1 MKNLPSFKMYS
12 QQWKRGEKVRE
23 FWLTFVVVQH
33 SMGLFYLFFTS
44 SFFIFNKTINTAE
57 IDIYKKI
64 DLFGE
69 VLEKINK
76 EYVDEIDQSEGM
88 DSAINGLLQSLD
100 PYSSYMSPEIFE
112 EMQTETSGEFGGLGI
127 EVSMEAGVVKVIT
140 PIDDTPASKA
150 GIKAGDYIVK
160 INDIQVQGKSLSE
173 AVDLMRGPVGS
184 GIELTVRRRGAKK
197 ALTFNVVREVIEV
210 QSVKSELLENNIGYL
225 RLTSFNDNSS
235 QQIKKQI
242 KKLKKNKNLN
252 SYILDLRNNPG
263 GLLSQAIKISDFF
276 LENGEIVST
285 KSRKKSENRK
295 WFAKKGDILD
305 GKTLLVLINYGSAS
319 ASEIVAGA
327 LKDHKRAILVGENSY
342 GKGSVQSIIPLK
354 NKGAIRLTVA
364 KYYLP
369 SGKSISEVGVR
380 PDIEVN
386 EEGDN
391 FRIKTD
397 TDNQLN
403 YAIKLL
409 NG

>member
-1 MKNLPSFKMYS
+1 MVRINTQRKINYMIKM
-12 QQWKRGEKVRE
+12 R
-23 FWLTFVVVQH
+23 FLTI
-33 SMGLFYLFFTS
+33 
-44 SFFIFNKTINTAE
+44 FFILYVLSIQVANSIENN
-57 IDIYKKI
+57 IYKKI

-76 EYVDEIDQSEGM
+76 EYVDEIDQSKSM

-100 PYSSYMSPEIFE
+100 PYSSYMSPEIFT

-127 EVSMEAGVVKVIT
+127 EVGMEAGVVKVIS
-140 PIDDTPASKA
+140 PIDDTPASRA

-173 AVDLMRGPVGS
+173 AVELMRGPVGS
-184 GIELTVRRRGAKK
+184 SIELTIRRVGKKK
-197 ALTFNVVREVIEV
+197 ALTFNIVREII
-210 QSVKSELLENNIGYL
+210 QIRSVKTDILEKSIGYI
-225 RLTSFNDNSS
+225 RLTSFNDNSAE
-235 QQIKKQI
+235 QIKKEVE
-242 KKLKKNKNLN
+242 KLEKNKSVN

-263 GLLSQAIKISDFF
+263 GLLSQAIRISDFF

-285 KSRKKSENRK
+285 KSRKASENRK
-295 WFAKKGDILD
+295 WFANKGDLTN
-305 GKTLLVLINYGSAS
+305 GKTLIVLINYGSAS

-327 LKDHKRAILVGENSY
+327 LKDHKRAILLGENSY

-354 NKGAIRLTVA
+354 NNGAIRLTVA

-369 SGKSISEVGVR
+369 SGKSISEVGVT
-380 PDIEVN
+380 PDIEIN
-386 EEGDN
+386 EKNDD
-391 FRIKTD
+391 FRIRTE

-409 NG
+409 IG

>member
-1 MKNLPSFKMYS
+1 MIKKNLKIIIFI
-12 QQWKRGEKVRE
+12 
-23 FWLTFVVVQH
+23 
-33 SMGLFYLFFTS
+33 YLFFIQAVNS
-44 SFFIFNKTINTAE
+44 SENE
-57 IDIYKKI
+57 IYNKI

-76 EYVDEIDQSEGM
+76 EYVDEINQSEGM

-100 PYSSYMSPEIFE
+100 PYSAYMSPEIFN

-127 EVSMEAGVVKVIT
+127 EVGMESGVVKVIS

-160 INDIQVQGKSLSE
+160 IDDIQVQGKSLSE
-173 AVDLMRGPVGS
+173 AVDLMRGSVGS
-184 GIELTVRRRGAKK
+184 EIELTVRRRGEKK
-197 ALTFNVVREVIEV
+197 ALTFKIIREII
-210 QSVKSELLENNIGYL
+210 QIKSVKAELLEKSIGYI
-225 RLTSFNDNSS
+225 RLTSFNENSG
-235 QQIKKQI
+235 KQI
-242 KKLKKNKNLN
+242 KKEIQKFEKNNNAK

-276 LENGEIVST
+276 LDNGEIVST
-285 KSRKKSENRK
+285 KSRKKSENKK
-295 WFAKKGDILD
+295 WFANKGDLTN
-305 GKTLLVLINYGSAS
+305 GKTLVVLINYGSAS

-327 LKDHKRAILVGENSY
+327 LKNHKRAILLGENSY

-354 NKGAIRLTVA
+354 NNGAIRLTVA

-369 SGKSISEVGVR
+369 SGESISEIGVS
-380 PDIEVN
+380 PDIEIS
-386 EEGDN
+386 EESDN
-391 FRIKTD
+391 FKIKTE

-409 NG
+409 KG

>member
-1 MKNLPSFKMYS
+1 MKNYFII
-12 QQWKRGEKVRE
+12 
-23 FWLTFVVVQH
+23 F
-33 SMGLFYLFFTS
+33 LFFKILFFS
-44 SFFIFNKTINTAE
+44 NYSFSTEN
-57 IDIYKKI
+57 DIYKKI

-76 EYVDEIDQSEGM
+76 EYVDEIDQSESM

-100 PYSSYMSPEIFE
+100 PYSAYMSPKIFN

-127 EVSMEAGVVKVIT
+127 EVSMESGVVKVIS
-140 PIDDTPASKA
+140 PIDDTPASRA

-160 INDIQVQGKSLSE
+160 IKDTQVQGKTLSE

-184 GIELTVRRRGAKK
+184 SIELTVRRRGVKK
-197 ALTFNVVREVIEV
+197 ALTFNIIREVIEI
-210 QSVKSELLENNIGYL
+210 QSVKTDLLENNIGYI
-225 RLTSFNDNSS
+225 RLTSFNENSGE
-235 QQIKKQI
+235 QIEDKIKDLEKKQNI
-242 KKLKKNKNLN
+242 KA
-252 SYILDLRNNPG
+252 YILDLRNNPG
-263 GLLSQAIKISDFF
+263 GLLSQAIRISDFF
-276 LENGEIVST
+276 LDNGEIVST
-285 KSRKKSENRK
+285 KSRKASENRK
-295 WFAKKGDILD
+295 WFAKKGDLTN

-327 LKDHKRAILVGENSY
+327 LKDHKRAIILGENSY

-354 NKGAIRLTVA
+354 NEGAIRLTVA

-369 SGKSISEVGVR
+369 SGKSISEVGVS

-386 EEGDN
+386 EEGDE
-391 FRIKTD
+391 FRIKSE

>member
-1 MKNLPSFKMYS
+1 MKKI
-12 QQWKRGEKVRE
+12 Q
-23 FWLTFVVVQH
+23 
-33 SMGLFYLFFTS
+33 FYLIIL
-44 SFFIFNKTINTAE
+44 FISTITTKTLNSAE

-76 EYVDEIDQSEGM
+76 EYVDEINQSESM
-88 DSAINGLLQSLD
+88 DSAIDGLLQSLD
-100 PYSSYMSPEIFE
+100 PYSSYMSPETFGL
-112 EMQTETSGEFGGLGI
+112 MQTETSGEFGGLGI

-160 INDIQVQGKSLSE
+160 IDNTQVQGKSLSE
-173 AVDLMRGPVGS
+173 AVDLMRGIVGS
-184 GIELTVRRRGAKK
+184 SIELTVRRRGVKK
-197 ALTFNVVREVIEV
+197 ALTFNITREIIEV
-210 QSVKSELLENNIGYL
+210 QSVKSDLLEENIGYI

-235 QQIKKQI
+235 EQIKNKI
-242 KKLKKNKNLN
+242 EKLKKNENVN
-252 SYILDLRNNPG
+252 SFILDLRNNPG
-263 GLLSQAIKISDFF
+263 GLLSQAIRISDFF

-295 WFAKKGDILD
+295 WFAKKGDITQ
-305 GKTLLVLINYGSAS
+305 GKTLVVLINYGSAS

-327 LKDHKRAILVGENSY
+327 LKDHKRAIILGENSY

-380 PDIEVN
+380 PDIEVS
-386 EEGDN
+386 EEGDD
-391 FRIKTD
+391 FRIKTE

-403 YAIKLL
+403 YAIRLL

>member
-1 MKNLPSFKMYS
+1 MKIIKYYSFIFLS
-12 QQWKRGEKVRE
+12 
-23 FWLTFVVVQH
+23 F
-33 SMGLFYLFFTS
+33 FYLS
-44 SFFIFNKTINTAE
+44 SANSSE
-57 IDIYKKI
+57 VDIYKKI

-69 VLEKINK
+69 VLEKINR
-76 EYVDEIDQSEGM
+76 EYIDEINQSESM

-100 PYSSYMSPEIFE
+100 PYSSYMSPEILE

-127 EVSMEAGVVKVIT
+127 EVSMEAGVVKVIS

-160 INDIQVQGKSLSE
+160 INDTQVQGKSLSE

-184 GIELTVRRRGAKK
+184 SIELTVRRRGEKK
-197 ALTFNVVREVIEV
+197 ALTFNITREIIEI
-210 QSVKSELLENNIGYL
+210 QSVKSELLEENIGYI
-225 RLTSFNDNSS
+225 RLTSFNENSS
-235 QQIKKQI
+235 DQIEKQI
-242 KKLKKNKNLN
+242 EELKKNKNLN
-252 SYILDLRNNPG
+252 SFILDLRNNPG
-263 GLLSQAIKISDFF
+263 GLLNQAIRISDFF

-285 KSRKKSENRK
+285 KSRKKSDNRK
-295 WFAKKGDILD
+295 WFAKKGDITD

-327 LKDHKRAILVGENSY
+327 LKDHKRAIVIGENSY

-391 FRIKTD
+391 FKIRTE

>member
-1 MKNLPSFKMYS
+1 MKKIKIY
-12 QQWKRGEKVRE
+12 
-23 FWLTFVVVQH
+23 LTI
-33 SMGLFYLFFTS
+33 FFTT
-44 SFFIFNKTINTAE
+44 FFSVNTINSAE

-76 EYVDEIDQSEGM
+76 EYVEETDQSEGM
-88 DSAINGLLQSLD
+88 DAAINGLLQSLD
-100 PYSSYMSPEIFE
+100 PYSSYMSPEIFK

-160 INDIQVQGKSLSE
+160 INNIQVQGKSLSE
-173 AVDLMRGPVGS
+173 AVDLMRGPVDS
-184 GIELTVRRRGAKK
+184 SIELTVRRRGVKK
-197 ALTFNVVREVIEV
+197 ALTFNIIRKIIEV
-210 QSVKSELLENNIGYL
+210 QSVKSDLLENNIGYI

-235 QQIKKQI
+235 EQIKKKI
-242 KKLKKNKNLN
+242 KKLNRNKNLN
-252 SYILDLRNNPG
+252 AYILDLRNNPG

-295 WFAKKGDILD
+295 WFAKKGDITE

-327 LKDHKRAILVGENSY
+327 LKDHKRAIILGESSY

-354 NKGAIRLTVA
+354 NKGAIRLTIA

-369 SGKSISEVGVR
+369 SGKSISEVGVK

-386 EEGDN
+386 EDSDN

>member
-1 MKNLPSFKMYS
+1 MKKIQIYLIIFCT
-12 QQWKRGEKVRE
+12 QFLFLEKVN
-23 FWLTFVVVQH
+23 
-33 SMGLFYLFFTS
+33 S
-44 SFFIFNKTINTAE
+44 AE

-76 EYVDEIDQSEGM
+76 EYVDEINQSESM

-197 ALTFNVVREVIEV
+197 ALTFNVVREIIEV

-263 GLLSQAIKISDFF
+263 GLLSQAIKITDFF

-386 EEGDN
+386 EEGES

>member
-1 MKNLPSFKMYS
+1 MKIIKYYSFI
-12 QQWKRGEKVRE
+12 
-23 FWLTFVVVQH
+23 FL
-33 SMGLFYLFFTS
+33 
-44 SFFIFNKTINTAE
+44 SFFYFISANSSE
-57 IDIYKKI
+57 VDIYKKI

-69 VLEKINK
+69 VLEKINR
-76 EYVDEIDQSEGM
+76 EYIDEINQSESM

-100 PYSSYMSPEIFE
+100 PYSSYMSPEILE

-127 EVSMEAGVVKVIT
+127 EVSMEAGVVKVIS

-150 GIKAGDYIVK
+150 GLKAGDYIVK
-160 INDIQVQGKSLSE
+160 INDTQVQGKSLSE

-184 GIELTVRRRGAKK
+184 SIELTVRRRGEKK
-197 ALTFNVVREVIEV
+197 ALTFNITREIIEI
-210 QSVKSELLENNIGYL
+210 QSVKSELLEENIGYI

-235 QQIKKQI
+235 DQIEKQI

-252 SYILDLRNNPG
+252 SFILDLRNNPG
-263 GLLSQAIKISDFF
+263 GLLNQAIRISDFF

-285 KSRKKSENRK
+285 KSRKKSDNRK
-295 WFAKKGDILD
+295 WFAKKGDITD

-327 LKDHKRAILVGENSY
+327 LKDHKRAIVVGENSY

-354 NKGAIRLTVA
+354 NRGAIRLTVA

-391 FRIKTD
+391 FKIRTE

>member
-1 MKNLPSFKMYS
+1 MKKIQIYLIIFFT
-12 QQWKRGEKVRE
+12 QFLFLEKVN
-23 FWLTFVVVQH
+23 
-33 SMGLFYLFFTS
+33 S
-44 SFFIFNKTINTAE
+44 AE

-76 EYVDEIDQSEGM
+76 EYVDEINQSESM

-112 EMQTETSGEFGGLGI
+112 EMQTETSGEFGGIGI

-150 GIKAGDYIVK
+150 GLKAGDYIVK

-184 GIELTVRRRGAKK
+184 GIELTVRRRGTKK
-197 ALTFNVVREVIEV
+197 ALTFNVVREIIEV

-263 GLLSQAIKISDFF
+263 GLLTQAIKISDFF
-276 LENGEIVST
+276 LEDGEIVST

>member
-1 MKNLPSFKMYS
+1 MKIIKYYSIIFLSF
-12 QQWKRGEKVRE
+12 
-23 FWLTFVVVQH
+23 
-33 SMGLFYLFFTS
+33 FYLS
-44 SFFIFNKTINTAE
+44 SANSSE
-57 IDIYKKI
+57 VDIYKKI

-69 VLEKINK
+69 VLEKINR
-76 EYVDEIDQSEGM
+76 EYIDEINQSESM

-100 PYSSYMSPEIFE
+100 PYSSYMSPEILE

-127 EVSMEAGVVKVIT
+127 EVSMEAGVVKVIS

-150 GIKAGDYIVK
+150 GLKAGDYIVK
-160 INDIQVQGKSLSE
+160 INDTQVQGKSLSE

-184 GIELTVRRRGAKK
+184 SIELTVRRRGEKK
-197 ALTFNVVREVIEV
+197 ALTFNITREIIEI
-210 QSVKSELLENNIGYL
+210 QSVKSELLEENIGYI
-225 RLTSFNDNSS
+225 RLTSFNENSS
-235 QQIKKQI
+235 DQIEKQI
-242 KKLKKNKNLN
+242 NKLKKNKNLN
-252 SYILDLRNNPG
+252 SFILDLRNNPG
-263 GLLSQAIKISDFF
+263 GLLNQAIRISDFF

-285 KSRKKSENRK
+285 KSRKKSDNRK
-295 WFAKKGDILD
+295 WFAKKGDITD

-327 LKDHKRAILVGENSY
+327 LKDHKRAIIVGENSY

-354 NKGAIRLTVA
+354 NRGAIRLTVA

-391 FRIKTD
+391 FKIRTD